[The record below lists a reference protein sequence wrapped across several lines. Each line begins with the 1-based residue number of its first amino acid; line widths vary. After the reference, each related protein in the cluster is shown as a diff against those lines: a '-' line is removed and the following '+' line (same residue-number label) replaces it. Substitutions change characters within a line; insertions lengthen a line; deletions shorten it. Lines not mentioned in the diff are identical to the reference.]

1 MGNISTKKGGRR
13 EVRRFKMKAD
23 MVVAVALLLLLPHCS
38 TIGIQAPAQRTPAHS
53 PQSGFIPPSMTGP
66 SVERLPWLLS
76 KAERGS
82 NTGTTAICSQMSRRT
97 LLLLPVVV
105 GQATSSSALKVDIDG
120 AAQAIEQQCGPYLSI
135 IGALSPGNKT
145 PFLYRGG
152 SRAQMLSA
160 GLLQNEDSD
169 LLDAETYGRE
179 GSLYFGEWLK
189 WIEQRDD
196 VRTKKLGHIAVAN
209 ATEAGIWG
217 DAMSCWP
224 VGKFDYAWLSESRLL
239 CDDDLL
245 VERRSCESMN
255 AFRWSPLD
263 HHHQNCAR
271 P

>member
-1 MGNISTKKGGRR
+1 
-13 EVRRFKMKAD
+13 MKAD
-23 MVVAVALLLLLPHCS
+23 MLLAVASLLFLQHGTTS
-38 TIGIQAPAQRTPAHS
+38 GIQAPTQRTPAHS
-53 PQSGFIPPSMTGP
+53 PRSGFIPPSMLG
-66 SVERLPWLLS
+66 SSGERLPCLLL
-76 KAERGS
+76 KAARENS
-82 NTGTTAICSQMSRRT
+82 GTTTMCLQMSRRA

-105 GQATSSSALKVDIDG
+105 GRATSSSALKVDVEG
-120 AAQAIEQQCGPYLSI
+120 AAQAIEQQCGPYLSLI
-135 IGALSPGNKT
+135 RGMSPGNKT

-152 SRAQMLSA
+152 SRDQMLSA
-160 GLLQNEDSD
+160 GLLQSEDSD
-169 LLDAETYGRE
+169 LLDEETYGPE

-189 WIEQRDD
+189 WIEERDD

-209 ATEAGIWG
+209 ATEAGMWG